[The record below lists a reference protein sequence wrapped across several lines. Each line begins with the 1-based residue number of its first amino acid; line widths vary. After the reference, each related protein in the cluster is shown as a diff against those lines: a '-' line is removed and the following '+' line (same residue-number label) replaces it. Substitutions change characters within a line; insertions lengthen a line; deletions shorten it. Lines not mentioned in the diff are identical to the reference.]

1 MPSVT
6 PTATP
11 YKALNSTT
19 YFTGMMDVTAANVS
33 TTVVMSSH
41 DGHVGFD
48 ATNPYIEVS
57 SSVKCAAEINCEWY
71 THDSLIGGCIITKR
85 RPVATTRTRNLFADC
100 KEILKY
106 DQLVQHQK
114 NL

>member
-1 MPSVT
+1 
-6 PTATP
+6 
-11 YKALNSTT
+11 
-19 YFTGMMDVTAANVS
+19 MMDVTAANVS

>member
-6 PTATP
+6 PTASAYT
-11 YKALNSTT
+11 ALNSTT

-33 TTVVMSSH
+33 TTVAMSSH

-57 SSVKCAAEINCEWY
+57 SSDKCAAVINSDRY

-100 KEILKY
+100 KGSEM
-106 DQLVQHQK
+106 
-114 NL
+114 